1 LLWAVALLITLL
13 NVVVAL
19 HAWRFT
25 HFSAAA
31 GPRTVHAERLPTAQK
46 IWLLLTGF
54 KNPKPA
60 NLGPPAFPYQDVVL
74 HDANGRLAAWYGP
87 VPGAHGTVVLC
98 HGYTSDKSRLRPEA
112 AYFRKLGYAVLLL
125 DFSGNGASQGYQTTI
140 GYHEANDVVAATRW
154 AQARQPDAPVV
165 LYGVSMGA
173 VAIMRAESELG
184 LRPAANI
191 LECPYG
197 SMLQTARNRFVALGL
212 PPFPLANLLVLWG
225 GLENKYWAF
234 GLRAEDYARRI
245 TTPTLLLWGTA
256 DRRVT
261 RAETDSIFAHL
272 AGPRQRL
279 YFVGAGHEPYWHR
292 QPAAWQR
299 VLAGFL
305 RAQPASPAVG
315 KERHQPGMSQRDVHS
330 SV

>member
-1 LLWAVALLITLL
+1 MLRRFLLALALVFGLL
-13 NVVVAL
+13 QVVVAL

-25 HFSAAA
+25 HFTAAA
-31 GPRTVHAERLPTAQK
+31 GPRTVHAERLPLAQK

-54 KNPKPA
+54 QNPKPT
-60 NLGPPAFPYQDVVL
+60 NLGPPAFAYENVVL

-87 VPGAHGTVVLC
+87 VPGAHGTVILC

-112 AYFRKLGYAVLLL
+112 TYFRQLGYAVLLL
-125 DFSGNGASQGYQTTI
+125 DFSGNGASEGYQTTI
-140 GYHEANDVVAATRW
+140 GYREADDVVAATRW
-154 AQARQPDAPVV
+154 TQAQQPGVPVV

-197 SMLQTARNRFVALGL
+197 SMLQTARNRFIALGL
-212 PPFPLANLLVLWG
+212 PPFPLANLLVFWG
-225 GLENKYWAF
+225 GLENNYWAF
-234 GLRAEDYARRI
+234 GLKAEDYARRI

-261 RAETDSIFAHL
+261 RAETASIFAHL
-272 AGPRQRL
+272 AGPKQRL
-279 YFVGAGHEPYWHR
+279 DFVGAGHEPYWHR
-292 QPAAWQR
+292 QPGAWQR
-299 VLAGFL
+299 ELARFL
-305 RAQPASPAVG
+305 GAQPTGTPVG
-315 KERHQPGMSQRDVHS
+315 K
-330 SV
+330 